1 MHGIRQAFFI
11 LIFLFLMALL
21 GLHFFARAFFSVVS
35 RGYSVDV
42 GRPFIAVASL
52 IVEFRLQVCGLSSCG
67 SKALECGLSSCG
79 VQV

>member
-1 MHGIRQAFFI
+1 VP
-11 LIFLFLMALL
+11 
-21 GLHFFARAFFSVVS
+21 GLD
-35 RGYSVDV
+35 SVDV

-52 IVEFRLQVCGLSSCG
+52 IVEFGLQVCGLSSCG